1 MYGHGLAAILPLH
14 ALTRAWLEVCD
25 GMVYRL
31 NCTSLHF
38 NCTSPGIGFFFN
50 QIILFL
56 TLFKMK
62 ACGYLVYKITI
73 TIIYS

>member
-1 MYGHGLAAILPLH
+1 MHGHGQAAILPPH

-31 NCTSLHF
+31 NCTSL
-38 NCTSPGIGFFFN
+38 GIGFFFN

-56 TLFKMK
+56 TVFKMK
-62 ACGYLVYKITI
+62 ACLVYTI
-73 TIIYS
+73 MII